1 MNMKTFDISVLG
13 ASHVKKGTVCQDY
26 SVSNSDNEWSYAIV
40 CDGHGGD
47 DYVRSNK
54 GSEFGCKSAEFMINS
69 MMGKISSEKFFSES
83 DSLLRTLEQRIIK
96 KWRETVE
103 VHYRNKPFT
112 DSELSRVSS
121 KAYEKYKSGNI
132 YSAYGTT
139 LVAVVMT
146 RDYWFGIQIGDGKL
160 ITVDRDGK
168 FNQPVPENPKC
179 FANATTSMC
188 DKDAFENFRGC
199 FSCDNPEGYNSEI
212 SNIPDI
218 ENKNHFVAYGRELP
232 AAIIVSSDGID
243 NCFKEDEQMYNLYKT
258 VLYSFGTSDFAEA
271 ENGLKHY
278 LPTLSQKG
286 SGDDL
291 SVAAILDTD
300 IIPELSIV
308 KEYDMNKQKQIVV
321 DAKRREQEANE
332 AEKKIV
338 AERVARQN
346 KKLQGEIE
354 QLKKDLKQVNVKF
367 QKSEEENKNLD
378 KALRMA
384 DAELNHCKRE
394 YDVIEKDYNSLRRDL
409 CKASDSIKICH
420 YCGMV
425 VLNKSNF
432 CMKCGKTVTEYR
444 KYTEKKE
451 RPWSRRIPDYPDG
464 HNNMNTYQDNIYDSI
479 NNVSDDDIIRKNT
492 DIDVPIAEETKL
504 RQERIQKI
512 SDKKHESSDENYQK
526 KHRVSLEKVQKISD
540 EYESDENDSLN
551 EKTNADTESP
561 NQETTENIQGNVFED
576 SEKSEEI
583 TVINEKAKTDTENP
597 NQETTEN
604 IQGNVFE
611 DSEKSDEN
619 TVVSEET
626 NTDTENPNQETTE
639 NIPDNVFEDSE
650 ENKSD
655 DNYDD
660 DDDFVPK
667 AIVDGILGDLN

>member
-13 ASHVKKGTVCQDY
+13 ASHIKKGTVCQDY
-26 SVSNSDNEWSYAIV
+26 SISNSDNEWSYAIV

-83 DSLLRTLEQRIIK
+83 ESLLHTLEQRIIK

-103 VHYRNKPFT
+103 AHYRNNPFK

-160 ITVDRDGK
+160 ITVDRNGK
-168 FNQPVPENPKC
+168 FNQPVPENPRC

-188 DKDAFENFRGC
+188 DKDAFDNFRGC
-199 FSCDNPEGYNSEI
+199 FSCDNPESYNSEI
-212 SNIPDI
+212 NNISDI
-218 ENKNHFVAYGRELP
+218 QNKNHFVAYGRELP

-271 ENGLKHY
+271 KNGLKHY
-278 LPTLSQKG
+278 LPTLSQQG
-286 SGDDL
+286 SGDDI
-291 SVAAILDTD
+291 SVAAILNID
-300 IIPELSIV
+300 IISELSIV
-308 KEYDMNKQKQIVV
+308 KEYDMNKQKQRVV

-338 AERVARQN
+338 AERVARLDREKIAEIQGKVDLLEKKIKQVYGMFNESEENN
-346 KKLQGEIE
+346 KKL
-354 QLKKDLKQVNVKF
+354 D
-367 QKSEEENKNLD
+367 KS
-378 KALRMA
+378 LRMTE
-384 DAELNHCKRE
+384 AELKHCKRE
-394 YDVIEKDYNSLRRDL
+394 YDVIKNEYNSIRRDL
-409 CKASDSIKICH
+409 CKASDFIKICH
-420 YCGMV
+420 DCGIIV
-425 VLNKSNF
+425 INKSNF

-451 RPWSRRIPDYPDG
+451 RTWGRRTPAYPDE

-479 NNVSDDDIIRKNT
+479 NNVSDGDIIRENT
-492 DIDVPIAEETKL
+492 NIDVPIAKEDAL
-504 RQERIQKI
+504 RQEKIQKI
-512 SDKKHESSDENYQK
+512 SDKKHDISDENN
-526 KHRVSLEKVQKISD
+526 VLIE
-540 EYESDENDSLN
+540 E
-551 EKTNADTESP
+551 TNTDTESP
-561 NQETTENIQGNVFED
+561 NQETIESIPDDLHED
-576 SEKSEEI
+576 SEKNESDEQTVISEE
-583 TVINEKAKTDTENP
+583 TSTDTQSP
-597 NQETTEN
+597 NLETAEN
-604 IQGNVFE
+604 ISDDLHE
-611 DSEKSDEN
+611 DSEKNESDEQ
-619 TVVSEET
+619 TVISEET
-626 NTDTENPNQETTE
+626 STDTQSPNLETAE
-639 NIPDNVFEDSE
+639 NISDDVRENSE

-655 DNYDD
+655 ENDDYDN
-660 DDDFVPK
+660 DFVPK
-667 AIVDGILGDLN
+667 TILDD